1 LRLKAKIRSIE
12 ILLRKALPDL
22 SAVEMKH
29 EGVAPY
35 ALIPDTIQEVTDW
48 QSAFKP
54 KVEH

>member
-1 LRLKAKIRSIE
+1 
-12 ILLRKALPDL
+12 LPDL